1 MSLKTE
7 IEQFTTSINS
17 VMTHYTKDILSY
29 LEKDINAQIKKHID
43 YYTVDT
49 SAVFTIKINIT
60 DHNLIDIIN
69 DINDIN
75 ICKTSKY
82 FDFCSFTYHTNKQVF
97 LLKEGLEQ
105 YITDFMP
112 YWNEHIVEH
121 YVVVGKHNFYYLKVN
136 LPIGVIIDLTNMTI
150 TQQHNDQL
158 NKVRYDY
165 IKTQLD
171 ETILYVIDEINTS
184 IKRSIVLKE
193 EKIINIMDY
202 LADCY
207 TMEYTRLI
215 DNKKREIEYLT
226 LKQKNF
232 INICKNVKVPKKF
245 RVFDYFRNIRIFIHY
260 IYLKVEQHYGE
271 QNIKITRL
279 DEKIFNNSQYGNNI
293 TFASHKIEL

>member
-7 IEQFTTSINS
+7 MEQFTTSINS
-17 VMTHYTKDILSY
+17 VMTHYTKDILSH

-43 YYTVDT
+43 NYTVAT
-49 SAVFTIKINIT
+49 SAVCTIKINIT

-75 ICKTSKY
+75 ICKTTTY
-82 FDFCSFTYHTNKQVF
+82 FDFCSFRYQKNKQVF

-150 TQQHNDQL
+150 TQQHNDHL
-158 NKVRYDY
+158 NTVRYDY
-165 IKTQLD
+165 IKNQLD

-202 LADCY
+202 LAEHY

-215 DNKKREIEYLT
+215 DNKKREIEYFT

-232 INICKNVKVPKKF
+232 INICKNLKVPNKF
-245 RVFDYFRNIRIFIHY
+245 RVFEYFRNIRIFIHY

-279 DEKIFNNSQYGNNI
+279 DEKIFNNSEYGNGI

>member
-7 IEQFTTSINS
+7 MEQFTTSINN

-29 LEKDINAQIKKHID
+29 IEKDINAQIIRYID
-43 YYTVDT
+43 NYNVDT

-60 DHNLIDIIN
+60 DHNLIDTIN

-82 FDFCSFTYHTNKQVF
+82 FDYCSFSYHTNKQVF
-97 LLKEGLEQ
+97 LLKEGLER
-105 YITDFMP
+105 YITDIMP

-136 LPIGVIIDLTNMTI
+136 LPIGIVIDLNNMTI
-150 TQQHNDQL
+150 TQQHNDHL
-158 NKVRYDY
+158 TKVRYDY

-171 ETILYVIDEINTS
+171 EIILYVIDEINTS

-193 EKIINIMDY
+193 EKIINIMDC
-202 LADCY
+202 LAEHY

-226 LKQKNF
+226 LEQKNF
-232 INICKNVKVPKKF
+232 INICKNLKVPNKF
-245 RVFDYFRNIRIFIHY
+245 RVFEYFRNIRIFIHY

-279 DEKIFNNSQYGNNI
+279 DEKIFNNSQYGNGI

>member
-7 IEQFTTSINS
+7 MEQFTTSINN

-29 LEKDINAQIKKHID
+29 LEKDINAQIIRYID
-43 YYTVDT
+43 NYMIDT

-60 DHNLIDIIN
+60 DHNLINTIN

-82 FDFCSFTYHTNKQVF
+82 FNFCSFTYHTNKQVF
-97 LLKEGLEQ
+97 LLKKGLEQ

-136 LPIGVIIDLTNMTI
+136 LPIGIVVDLNNMTI
-150 TQQHNDQL
+150 TKQHNDHM
-158 NKVRYDY
+158 NEVRHTF

-184 IKRSIVLKE
+184 IKRNIVLKE
-193 EKIINIMDY
+193 DNIINIMDN
-202 LADCY
+202 
-207 TMEYTRLI
+207 R
-215 DNKKREIEYLT
+215 
-226 LKQKNF
+226 
-232 INICKNVKVPKKF
+232 
-245 RVFDYFRNIRIFIHY
+245 
-260 IYLKVEQHYGE
+260 
-271 QNIKITRL
+271 
-279 DEKIFNNSQYGNNI
+279 FNGVS
-293 TFASHKIEL
+293 